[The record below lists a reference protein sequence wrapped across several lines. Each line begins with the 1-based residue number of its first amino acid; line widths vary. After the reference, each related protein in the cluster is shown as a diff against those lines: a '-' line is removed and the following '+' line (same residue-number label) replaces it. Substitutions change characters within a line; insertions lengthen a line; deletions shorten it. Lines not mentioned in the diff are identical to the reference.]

1 MKVLIDTDAIFGF
14 YIKTDAHH
22 HRSQLI
28 HKKLYQEGADLFIT
42 NLVLYETAT
51 VLSHKTTQQQAVTVM
66 KTLLNTNYT
75 MIFVDQIL
83 SEKTFDVF
91 FSQTKK
97 GTSFVDCANMVA
109 VQEFKL
115 DKIFSFDEFY
125 PAKLRF

>member
-1 MKVLIDTDAIFGF
+1 MIDTDAIFGF
-14 YIKTDAHH
+14 YIKTDSHH
-22 HRSQLI
+22 NASQLI
-28 HKKLYQEGADLFIT
+28 HTKLHQENADLFIT

-51 VLSHKTTQQQAVTVM
+51 VLSHKTTQQQAVAVM

-75 MIFVDQIL
+75 LIFIDEL
-83 SEKTFDVF
+83 LTEKTFDVF

-97 GTSFVDCANMVA
+97 GTSFVDCANMIVA
-109 VQEFKL
+109 QEFKL